1 MRLGMP
7 IMAGTPKAEAEAAK
21 TSRPPAKKLGDTRGS
36 VMSQKTRRGEAPLM
50 RAASSRVL
58 SICSRALATLRK
70 ASG

>member
-1 MRLGMP
+1 MRLGIP

-21 TSRPPAKKLGDTRGS
+21 TRSPPAKKLGETSGS
-36 VMSQKTRRGEAPLM
+36 VTSQNTRRGEAPLM